1 RARFFSCG
9 AVMTPKTQAA
19 AVSRPARKS
28 VVGRVV
34 SDKMNKTIVVEIE
47 RIVRDP
53 RFGKFLKKY
62 SKCYAHDE
70 KREAKTG
77 DRVELAETRPLSK
90 SKRWR
95 LVTVLEKA
103 AIDVAPAAPAA
114 PEAKG

>member
-1 RARFFSCG
+1 
-9 AVMTPKTQAA
+9 
-19 AVSRPARKS
+19 
-28 VVGRVV
+28 VGRVV

-77 DRVELAETRPLSK
+77 DRVEIAETRPLSK

-95 LVTVLEKA
+95 LVTILEKGTVEGA
-103 AIDVAPAAPAA
+103 AIPIVV
-114 PEAKG
+114 PETKG

>member
-1 RARFFSCG
+1 
-9 AVMTPKTQAA
+9 MTPKPQAA
-19 AVSRPARKS
+19 PTARPARKS

-34 SDKMNKTIVVEIE
+34 SDKMDKTIVVQVE

-70 KREAKTG
+70 KREAKEG
-77 DRVELAETRPLSK
+77 DRVQIAETRPLSK

-95 LVTVLEKA
+95 LVSVLEKGA
-103 AIDVAPAAPAA
+103 VETSVPGTPSETKS
-114 PEAKG
+114 PEPKS

>member
-1 RARFFSCG
+1 
-9 AVMTPKTQAA
+9 MTPKPQATPVA
-19 AVSRPARKS
+19 RPARKS

-77 DRVELAETRPLSK
+77 DRVEIAETRPLSK

-95 LVTVLEKA
+95 LIAILEKGA
-103 AIDVAPAAPAA
+103 VEAAPVPIVI

>member
-1 RARFFSCG
+1 
-9 AVMTPKTQAA
+9 MTPKPPVSP
-19 AVSRPARKS
+19 VSRPARKS

-34 SDKMNKTIVVEIE
+34 SDKMNKTIVVQVE

-77 DRVELAETRPLSK
+77 DRVEIAETRPLSK

-95 LVTVLEKA
+95 LVAILEKGA
-103 AIDVAPAAPAA
+103 AEVAAVPVAI

>member
-1 RARFFSCG
+1 MS
-9 AVMTPKTQAA
+9 PKPQAA
-19 AVSRPARKS
+19 PVARPARKS

-34 SDKMNKTIVVEIE
+34 SDKMDKTIVVQVE

-70 KREAKTG
+70 KREAKEG
-77 DRVELAETRPLSK
+77 DRVQIAETRPLSK

-95 LVTVLEKA
+95 LVSILEKGA
-103 AIDVAPAAPAA
+103 VEAPIPSTPAA
-114 PEAKG
+114 PEPKS

>member
-1 RARFFSCG
+1 
-9 AVMTPKTQAA
+9 MTPKSQPAA
-19 AVSRPARKS
+19 TERPTRKS

-34 SDKMNKTIVVEIE
+34 SDKMNKTIVVQVE

-77 DRVELAETRPLSK
+77 DLVDIAETRPTSK
-90 SKRWR
+90 LKRWR
-95 LVTVLEKA
+95 LVAILEKGA
-103 AIDVAPAAPAA
+103 VETPVPAT
-114 PEAKG
+114 PEAKA

>member
-1 RARFFSCG
+1 
-9 AVMTPKTQAA
+9 MTPKPQAS
-19 AVSRPARKS
+19 AVARSARKS

-34 SDKMNKTIVVEIE
+34 SDKMNKTIVVQVE

-77 DRVELAETRPLSK
+77 DRVQIAETRPMSK

-95 LVTVLEKA
+95 LISILEKGA
-103 AIDVAPAAPAA
+103 VDAPALQPGA
-114 PEAKG
+114 PETKV

>member
-1 RARFFSCG
+1 
-9 AVMTPKTQAA
+9 MTPKPPVSP
-19 AVSRPARKS
+19 VSRPARKS

-34 SDKMNKTIVVEIE
+34 SDKMNKTIVVQVE

-77 DRVELAETRPLSK
+77 DRVEIAETRPLSK

-95 LVTVLEKA
+95 LVSILEKGA
-103 AIDVAPAAPAA
+103 VDAAPIPVVV
-114 PEAKG
+114 PETKG

>member
-1 RARFFSCG
+1 
-9 AVMTPKTQAA
+9 MTPKPQAS
-19 AVSRPARKS
+19 AVARSARKS

-34 SDKMNKTIVVEIE
+34 SDKMNKTIVVQVE

-77 DRVELAETRPLSK
+77 DRVQIAETRPMSK

-95 LVTVLEKA
+95 LISILEKGAVEA
-103 AIDVAPAAPAA
+103 AAVPLVV